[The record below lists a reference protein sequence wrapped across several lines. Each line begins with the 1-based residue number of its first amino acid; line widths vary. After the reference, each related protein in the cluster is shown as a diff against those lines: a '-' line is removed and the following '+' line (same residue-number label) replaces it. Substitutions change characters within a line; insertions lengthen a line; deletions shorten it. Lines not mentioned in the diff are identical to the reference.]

1 MSLVLLAPDA
11 STEAM
16 SSVATVRF
24 SLSDLIYKDMDLLTL
39 SPKERL
45 TKLV

>member
-11 STEAM
+11 STGAM
-16 SSVATVRF
+16 SGVATVRF
-24 SLSDLIYKDMDLLTL
+24 SLSGLMKKDLDLLTL